1 MVQGMDP
8 PLLLAARCC
17 RSVEVRRSSRV
28 GVGVCMSGAG
38 GRGWV
43 GSSCGRLGKSSRK
56 DSGVGVDSSVS
67 SSETTSPVI
76 NATCLRLF
84 LPSLSFLMDLLTA
97 SVASTASLY
106 IASLAASG
114 LIDGLGSFGAG
125 LDRLRAPRLGYLD
138 PGGRPAFVIEGDT
151 NIKEASAG
159 GE

>member
-1 MVQGMDP
+1 MGP

-17 RSVEVRRSSRV
+17 RSVEVRRSRRV
-28 GVGVCMSGAG
+28 GVGVCMSGVG
-38 GRGWV
+38 GQGWV
-43 GSSCGRLGKSSRK
+43 VSSCRRLGKSSRK
-56 DSGVGVDSSVS
+56 DSGVGVGSLVS
-67 SSETTSPVI
+67 LSETSSPVI
-76 NATCLRLF
+76 DMTFLHLF

-97 SVASTASLY
+97 SVALTASLY

-114 LIDGLGSFGAG
+114 LIDGLRLFGVG
-125 LDRLRAPRLGYLD
+125 LDCLRAPRLGYLD